1 MITATE
7 IMRTGLI
14 ISINTDV
21 KIDQLLIFVSYG
33 THTMNYFV
41 SLGIFMHRGCR
52 IQR

>member
-7 IMRTGLI
+7 IMRTGL

-41 SLGIFMHRGCR
+41 SLGIFMHRGCG